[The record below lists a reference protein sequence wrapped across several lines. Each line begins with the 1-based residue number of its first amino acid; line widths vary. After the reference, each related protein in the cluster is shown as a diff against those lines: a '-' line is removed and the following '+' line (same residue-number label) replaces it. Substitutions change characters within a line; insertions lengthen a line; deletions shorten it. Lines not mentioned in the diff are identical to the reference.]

1 MLVKAQQGSLGA
13 GIWRGEKSSYQYFML
28 RSKQTMFLLP
38 WCLKKTIYS
47 KGISNTVVTYF
58 NCNLTKRPR
67 GQGII
72 LSSFYWEGKSVTI
85 FPPTNRRETFLILQ
99 IGLCSSH
106 VFNEKSSGFQLST
119 VDYSDLGVALNGMG
133 RCSFWK
139 HFIPAPTS
147 CDCETNPPRLHQNA
161 PNKAPLLTWQST
173 TQTIWHWYHTHM
185 LSCHLRL
192 VRNVSSSAGAAL
204 DPQKFINKWDQQIQG
219 KVHSEKH

>member
-1 MLVKAQQGSLGA
+1 MQQLVPVLLSHNFCKEEWVWATFHYIKFHERPFISSVSMLVKAQQGSLGA

-161 PNKAPLLTWQST
+161 PTK
-173 TQTIWHWYHTHM
+173 
-185 LSCHLRL
+185 HLC
-192 VRNVSSSAGAAL
+192 
-204 DPQKFINKWDQQIQG
+204 
-219 KVHSEKH
+219 